1 MYQAYQNFMFEI
13 LHLKRVLDNH
23 VLLLIYT
30 LFMIL
35 ITTPPSN
42 LLDSILIFKTLNRM
56 VKGFC
61 YIGEYLLIILYEE
74 IKGECINGYCIIR

>member
-1 MYQAYQNFMFEI
+1 
-13 LHLKRVLDNH
+13 
-23 VLLLIYT
+23 
-30 LFMIL
+30 MIL
-35 ITTPPSN
+35 ITTSPSN